1 MATENI
7 HGNVDQWSMVV
18 LYNPKSGAIV
28 HTHQVVSTQ
37 GGVHPDA
44 RAVENLALEHASH
57 ARKAPV
63 QGVAF
68 LHVNPRD
75 IDFDQSYAVDVKAK
89 RLKTIKPTAR
99 RAK

>member
-7 HGNVDQWSMVV
+7 PGNVDQWSMVV
-18 LYNPKSGAIV
+18 LYNPKNGAIV

-44 RAVENLALEHASH
+44 RALENLALEHASH

-75 IDFDQSYAVDVKAK
+75 IDFEQSYAVDVKAM